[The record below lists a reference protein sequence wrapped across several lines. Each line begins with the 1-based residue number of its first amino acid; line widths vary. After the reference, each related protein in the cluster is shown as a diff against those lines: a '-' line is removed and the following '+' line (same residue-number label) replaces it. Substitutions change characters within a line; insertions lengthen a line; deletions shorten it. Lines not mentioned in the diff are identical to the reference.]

1 MMSAPLPALLLAADA
16 LLVGAIGWQFVCWL
30 TPERQSELERLLAAG
45 IAGLAVVAMTGVFLG
60 ETGFLH
66 LPGFL
71 VVHVL
76 ALSVLGLARRSR
88 WRRDVAAAV
97 ELGAR
102 CRTRLQGPRFEAGLM
117 GLLIVVIAAFVGLA
131 FWSQPVVFDALA
143 YRLARIGY
151 WLQDARITAIVTDDA
166 RLTYMPVVPDLIM
179 TWLLTGSSD
188 GYQPAALAQTMGG
201 ILLLGATI
209 GLARLSGVNR
219 AASIAAAWMVLGL
232 PNVVPQFTAAYT
244 DLFTGGVL
252 SAGFFLWLRAL
263 QRGEGAWF
271 GGIAAGLALGSKGTT
286 AYIAPGLA
294 VVAIGLAWRYRTTC
308 RAWGRTLLGA
318 FLVALVVAVPT
329 TYRNLRAFGGPVG
342 PRDFVVWHHGE
353 STSWSGL
360 LRKLWLNLES
370 TGAQLFEPNSQ
381 PPWGR
386 AGLRQIGEA
395 VTRRLPVSDPFT
407 FDGVGRRAN
416 LEKVFRVAA
425 PDADVTS
432 TGVMLP
438 LLCVA
443 ACVLA
448 LWNRRQMGARYVLA
462 WALTVTAFLLV
473 MHSQVQWHPYLYR
486 FVVLVVPWMAVMAV
500 WGLQAVPRWLGTAAW
515 AVVAAGTIYGFLMG
529 SIVTYQSGWVA
540 ATQPGQSVGF
550 HVFER
555 WRNWS
560 MYLESDAGP
569 LRPHLP
575 VNQPVAAFLRRGD
588 AKRVEPGYLSRLT
601 AASAQQYVD
610 SADGWLIVPAAR
622 YIGREGNVV
631 GRTWLI
637 DGDESNVFSLAA
649 YRALRPGER
658 PPPVVYRNRSS
669 PEAGMERR
677 ELLVRTWDEVPLR
690 LELVNHASTGRDY
703 EVRSPLG
710 NVVGHIDS
718 RQRRVVEIRVPANF
732 PTLFVIESP
741 LTGAD
746 QPGQLEARVPP

>member
-1 MMSAPLPALLLAADA
+1 MSAPFPALLLAADV
-16 LLVGAIGWQFVCWL
+16 LLVGAISWLLVCWL
-30 TPERQSELERLLAAG
+30 APERQSELERLLAAG
-45 IAGLAVVAMTGVFLG
+45 IAGLAIVALTGVVLG
-60 ETGFLH
+60 ETGLLH

-71 VVHVL
+71 GVHALV
-76 ALSVLGLARRSR
+76 LSVLGLARRSR
-88 WRRDVAAAV
+88 CRRDVATAV

-151 WLQDARITAIVTDDA
+151 WLQDARITAIATDDA

-201 ILLLGATI
+201 VLVLGATI
-209 GLARLSGVNR
+209 GLARLTGVNR
-219 AASIAAAWMVLGL
+219 AASIAAACLVLGL

-244 DLFTGGVL
+244 DLFTAGVL

-263 QRGEGAWF
+263 QRGEGSWF

-294 VVAIGLAWRYRTTC
+294 VVVIGLAWCHPTTW

-318 FLVALVVAVPT
+318 FLVALVVTGPT

-342 PRDFVVWHHGE
+342 PRDFIVWHHGG
-353 STSWSGL
+353 STSWSGA

-386 AGLRQIGEA
+386 AELRRVGEGIA
-395 VTRRLPVSDPFT
+395 RRLPVSDPFT
-407 FDGVGRRAN
+407 FDGVSRRAN
-416 LEKVFRVAA
+416 LEKVYGIAA

-438 LLCVA
+438 LLCMVA
-443 ACVLA
+443 CALA
-448 LWNRRQMGARYVLA
+448 LWNRRRVGAPYVLA

-473 MHSQVQWHPYLYR
+473 MHSRVQWHPYLYR

-500 WGLQAVPRWLGTAAW
+500 WGLQVMPRRAGGVGWTL
-515 AVVAAGTIYGFLMG
+515 VAAGSIHGFLMG
-529 SIVTYQSGWVA
+529 SVVTYQSGWAA
-540 ATQPGQSVGF
+540 ATQRGQSVGF
-550 HVFER
+550 HVYER

-560 MYLESDAGP
+560 MNLEADAGP

-575 VNQPVAAFLRRGD
+575 VNQPVAAFLRRAD
-588 AKRVEPGYLSRLT
+588 AQRVEPGYLSRLT
-601 AASAQQYVD
+601 AASAQQYVH
-610 SADGWLIVPAAR
+610 SGVGWLIVPAAR
-622 YIGREGNVV
+622 FIGREGNVV
-631 GRTWLI
+631 GRTWLL
-637 DGDESNVFSLAA
+637 DGDENNVFSLAA

-669 PEAGMERR
+669 TEAGRERR
-677 ELLVRTWDEVPLR
+677 ELLVRTWDDVPLR
-690 LELVNHASTGRDY
+690 LELVNHAATGRDY

-710 NVVGHIDS
+710 KVAGHIDS
-718 RQRRVVEIRVPANF
+718 RQRQVVEIRVPANF

-746 QPGQLEARVPP
+746 QPGQLEARVPQ